1 MQHKVPAN
9 ILTALRSFAMGYS
22 CTQSWKGGWTRDAI
36 EGSGRTIA
44 CISIITVASSDKVKE
59 RTEEGKNKKQKA
71 KSKKW
76 KGILDLKRYVDS
88 EMDYR
93 ND

>member
-9 ILTALRSFAMGYS
+9 ILAARRSFAMGYS
-22 CTQSWKGGWTRDAI
+22 CTQSWKGGRTRDAI

-59 RTEEGKNKKQKA
+59 RREEGKNKKQ
-71 KSKKW
+71 KKW

-88 EMDYR
+88 EMDNR

>member
-9 ILTALRSFAMGYS
+9 ILAARRSFAMGYS
-22 CTQSWKGGWTRDAI
+22 CTQSWKGGRTRDAI

-59 RTEEGKNKKQKA
+59 RREEGKNKKQ
-71 KSKKW
+71 KKW

-88 EMDYR
+88 EMGNR